1 VPCPHPYG
9 LKVPSPDG
17 DCYACLKTRILAG
30 RKVSEEQAR
39 FVGFVSED
47 PQGTPITEPRW
58 IPTTVHTRID
68 QQLEEIARLRDIA
81 PGWYALARRILEE
94 EGQ

>member
-1 VPCPHPYG
+1 MPHPG
-9 LKVPSPDG
+9 LQVEG
-17 DCYACLKTRILAG
+17 RCYFCLKQTALNGSRSKLSDEALI
-30 RKVSEEQAR
+30 
-39 FVGFVSED
+39 FVGF
-47 PQGTPITEPRW
+47 GTDSVPIEPEPRW
-58 IPTTVHTRID
+58 IPTTVHTYID